1 MSGPGEGQGFYDT
14 VRQTA
19 ASAAAT
25 ASQYASSLTGQ
36 TSSGSSTLPVRD
48 STPVAGAAAAADVP
62 ETVAESDR
70 KAGWAPEA
78 AANPE
83 AVREKSAMEAEIK
96 RTVPKE
102 GLSRTPIASSGPVGL
117 DGAAGDK
124 SHSIDDSQHGIGA
137 VAGLTGANAATTME
151 MPNGKI
157 SSEPY
162 PYTMPVSSAKPESS
176 VGSSATKTA
185 GTLGS
190 ESVGNYSYAQG
201 GDDRLHP
208 SGTEPSSTAARG
220 SMAPTE
226 GVIDVRNDRGPAQG
240 STSGSS
246 EAGKDAMRS
255 AGDSTGKRDVTSDTG
270 DAPSDVKRNL
280 KEIDDSTPSERD
292 NISKED
298 SAPKSNKPVSDH
310 EAATRT
316 NQDAIPTAGG
326 KKVGESHFGESSQV
340 PDVPPKREGDHGS
353 NITNNV
359 QDSATSQQGDA
370 NEKGSSSGSGSK
382 LGNVLHKVED
392 KLHLGGKKS

>member
-1 MSGPGEGQGFYDT
+1 MSGTGEGQGIYDT

-36 TSSGSSTLPVRD
+36 TSSGASTLPVRD
-48 STPVAGAAAAADVP
+48 STPVAGAAAAAGVP
-62 ETVAESDR
+62 ETVAVSDR

-83 AVREKSAMEAEIK
+83 AVREKSAMEAELK

-102 GLSRTPIASSGPVGL
+102 GLANTPAASNDPVGL

-124 SHSIDDSQHGIGA
+124 SHSIDDSQHGVGA

-151 MPNGKI
+151 VPNGKI

-162 PYTMPVSSAKPESS
+162 PYTMPVSSAKPEPGVDSS
-176 VGSSATKTA
+176 TTKTA
-185 GTLGS
+185 GSSGS

-208 SGTEPSSTAARG
+208 SGTEHSSTAARG

-226 GVIDVRNDRGPAQG
+226 GVMDVRNDRDPVGG
-240 STSGSS
+240 HR
-246 EAGKDAMRS
+246 EIGKGAMRG
-255 AGDSTGKRDVTSDTG
+255 AGDSTAKRDVTSDTG
-270 DAPSDVKRNL
+270 DAPGDVKRNL

-292 NISKED
+292 DVSKET

-326 KKVGESHFGESSQV
+326 KKVGEGHFGESSQV
-340 PDVPPKREGDHGS
+340 PDVLPKREGDAGS
-353 NITNNV
+353 KITNNA
-359 QDSATSQQGDA
+359 QDSATRPELDA
-370 NEKGSSSGSGSK
+370 NENASSSGSGSK